1 MGKRLSVVI
10 GLFLV
15 LFLNACSDDKE
26 FNHKNQDAAEEIVQ
40 IEQNDEKTEF
50 SDTNLPLPVDDE
62 FDISEEHK
70 VNPSVVNSLYKQK
83 CASCHGEKGEIK
95 TKKGIAI
102 KNLSSER
109 FIQRLQNLKD
119 EAHNFLTQEQRENLA
134 KYISKE
140 K

>member
-1 MGKRLSVVI
+1 
-10 GLFLV
+10 
-15 LFLNACSDDKE
+15 
-26 FNHKNQDAAEEIVQ
+26 
-40 IEQNDEKTEF
+40 
-50 SDTNLPLPVDDE
+50 PVDDE
-62 FDISEEHK
+62 ASISEDYE
-70 VNPSVVNSLYKQK
+70 VNPSVINSLYKQK
-83 CASCHGEKGEIK
+83 CATSHGEKGEVK

-102 KNLSSER
+102 KNLSSEK

>member
-1 MGKRLSVVI
+1 EV
-10 GLFLV
+10 
-15 LFLNACSDDKE
+15 
-26 FNHKNQDAAEEIVQ
+26 
-40 IEQNDEKTEF
+40 
-50 SDTNLPLPVDDE
+50 
-62 FDISEEHK
+62 
-70 VNPSVVNSLYKQK
+70 
-83 CASCHGEKGEIK
+83 K

-102 KNLSSER
+102 KNLSSEK